1 MPNEIFTKE
10 RTKNKGGSM
19 VKSGHI
25 AGIQFYK
32 LDLFHCYMISI
43 LGKFYEGTGIRT
55 AGSSGQKKCRLQ
67 IFTEQLSN
75 AIDP

>member
-1 MPNEIFTKE
+1 M
-10 RTKNKGGSM
+10 G
-19 VKSGHI
+19 KSGHI

-32 LDLFHCYMISI
+32 LDLFHCYMKNI

-55 AGSSGQKKCRLQ
+55 AGSGSQKCQLQ